1 MANITRA
8 RTGEFLRKLFEVL
21 MAEPEGVHA
30 SAAIDQVR
38 AATKLSDYEAGS
50 YPSGGQRFEK
60 ILRFATVDCVKA
72 GWLRKDDGI
81 WTVTDAGAKAFK
93 DFANP
98 EAFYKE
104 ACRLYAIWKAVRDAT
119 SSVPVS
125 QTIEPEAIE
134 EAAEKLSVTV
144 EAAEDHA
151 WAEISAFLHASDPF
165 EFQEMVADL
174 LRGMGYYVPWVS
186 PPGKDGGVDLI
197 AFTDPLG
204 TTGPR
209 IKVQVKRWQSKVDS
223 DGLKSFLASLSNGD
237 VGLYVCLAG
246 FTKDAQDYARN
257 QENRRVT
264 LIDARRFV
272 TLWVETYD
280 KLADE
285 ARRRLPL
292 VPVYFLAPQD

>member
-8 RTGEFLRKLFEVL
+8 RTGEFLRRLFQVL
-21 MAEPEGVHA
+21 MEAPEGVAA
-30 SAAIDQVR
+30 SSAIEAVR
-38 AATKLSDYEAGS
+38 QSLELTPFELGS
-50 YPSGGQRFEK
+50 YPSGGQRFDK

-72 GWLRKDDGI
+72 GWLHKNDGV
-81 WTVTDAGAKAFK
+81 WSVTEAGQKAYK
-93 DFANP
+93 QYPDP

-104 ACRLYAIWKAVRDAT
+104 ACRLYSIWKSEKEAASSTPSVVAV
-119 SSVPVS
+119 
-125 QTIEPEAIE
+125 ELE
-134 EAAEKLSVTV
+134 EIDIAAEKLSVTV
-144 EAAEDHA
+144 EAAQDHA
-151 WAEISAFLHASDPF
+151 WTEISKFLHATDPF

-174 LRGMGYYVPWVS
+174 LRGMNYFVPWVS
-186 PPGKDGGVDLI
+186 PPSKDGGVDI
-197 AFTDPLG
+197 VAFTDPLG
-204 TTGPR
+204 TSGPR

-223 DGLKSFLASLSNGD
+223 DGLKSFLASLAAGD

-257 QENRRVT
+257 QENRRIT

-272 TLWVETYD
+272 NLWVDCYS

-292 VPVYFLAPQD
+292 VPVYFLAPGD

>member
-8 RTGEFLRKLFEVL
+8 RTGAFLRKLFEVL
-21 MAEPEGVHA
+21 MAEPEGVSA
-30 SAAIDQVR
+30 SVAVAAVR
-38 AATKLSDYEAGS
+38 DATNLTEYEAAD

-72 GWLRKDDGI
+72 GWLQKSNGV
-81 WTVTDAGAKAFK
+81 WTVTEDGVKAYKAFP
-93 DFANP
+93 NP
-98 EAFYKE
+98 EVFYKE
-104 ACRLYAIWKAVRDAT
+104 ACRLYALWKNGRDAALALPP
-119 SSVPVS
+119 SGVDAV
-125 QTIEPEAIE
+125 AIE

-144 EAAEDHA
+144 EAAQDHA

-174 LRGMGYYVPWVS
+174 LRGMGYHVPWVS
-186 PPGKDGGVDLI
+186 PPGKDGGVDVI

-204 TTGPR
+204 ATGPR

-223 DGLKSFLASLSNGD
+223 DGLKSFLASLANGD

-246 FTKDAQDYARN
+246 FTKDAQQYARN
-257 QENRRVT
+257 QENRRIT
-264 LIDARRFV
+264 LIDAQRFV
-272 TLWVETYD
+272 SLWVETYD
-280 KLADE
+280 KLADV

>member
-1 MANITRA
+1 MAKITRG
-8 RTGEFLRKLFEVL
+8 RTGEFLRTLFKVL
-21 MAEPEGVHA
+21 MAQPEGL
-30 SAAIDQVR
+30 SAATAIAMVR
-38 AATKLSDYEAGS
+38 DTTPLTDFEAGA

-72 GWLRKDDGI
+72 GWLHKNEGV
-81 WTVTDAGAKAFK
+81 WTVTDAGAKAYAQFP
-93 DFANP
+93 NP

-104 ACRLYAIWKAVRDAT
+104 ACRLYSIWKNEKDAALAVSPT
-119 SSVPVS
+119 
-125 QTIEPEAIE
+125 TTEPEAIE

-144 EAAEDHA
+144 EAAQDHA

-165 EFQEMVADL
+165 EFQDMVADL
-174 LRGMGYYVPWVS
+174 LRGMGYHVPWVS
-186 PPGKDGGVDLI
+186 PPGKDGGVDVI

-257 QENRRVT
+257 QENRRIT

-272 TLWVETYD
+272 SLWVETYD
-280 KLADE
+280 KLADD

>member
-1 MANITRA
+1 
-8 RTGEFLRKLFEVL
+8 
-21 MAEPEGVHA
+21 
-30 SAAIDQVR
+30 
-38 AATKLSDYEAGS
+38 
-50 YPSGGQRFEK
+50 
-60 ILRFATVDCVKA
+60 
-72 GWLRKDDGI
+72 
-81 WTVTDAGAKAFK
+81 
-93 DFANP
+93 
-98 EAFYKE
+98 
-104 ACRLYAIWKAVRDAT
+104 
-119 SSVPVS
+119 
-125 QTIEPEAIE
+125 
-134 EAAEKLSVTV
+134 
-144 EAAEDHA
+144 
-151 WAEISAFLHASDPF
+151 
-165 EFQEMVADL
+165 
-174 LRGMGYYVPWVS
+174 MGYHVPWVS
-186 PPGKDGGVDLI
+186 PPGKDGGVDVI

-204 TTGPR
+204 ATGPR

-272 TLWVETYD
+272 TLWVETYN

>member
-8 RTGEFLRKLFEVL
+8 RTGAFLRKLFEVL
-21 MAEPEGVHA
+21 MAEPEGVSA
-30 SAAIDQVR
+30 SIAVAAVR
-38 AATKLSDYEAGS
+38 DATNLTEYEAAN

-72 GWLRKDDGI
+72 GWLQKSGGV
-81 WTVTDAGAKAFK
+81 WMATDAGMKAYSAFQ
-93 DFANP
+93 NP

-104 ACRLYAIWKAVRDAT
+104 ACRLYLIWKNGRDAALALPP
-119 SSVPVS
+119 SSF
-125 QTIEPEAIE
+125 EPEAIE
-134 EAAEKLSVTV
+134 EAVEKLSVTV
-144 EAAEDHA
+144 EAAQDHA

-174 LRGMGYYVPWVS
+174 LRGMGYHVPWVS
-186 PPGKDGGVDLI
+186 PPGKDGGVDVI

-204 TTGPR
+204 ATGPR

-246 FTKDAQDYARN
+246 FTKDAQQYARN
-257 QENRRVT
+257 QENRRIT
-264 LIDARRFV
+264 LIDAQRFV
-272 TLWVETYD
+272 SLWVESYD
-280 KLADE
+280 KLADD

>member
-8 RTGEFLRKLFEVL
+8 RTGEFLRGLFKVL
-21 MAEPEGVHA
+21 LAQQEGL
-30 SAAIDQVR
+30 SAATAISMVR
-38 AATKLSDYEAGS
+38 DTTTLTEFEAGS

-72 GWLRKDDGI
+72 GWLHKNDGV
-81 WTVTDAGAKAFK
+81 WTVTEVGAKAY
-93 DFANP
+93 AENPNP

-104 ACRLYAIWKAVRDAT
+104 ACRLYAIWKAEKDSALAVPPAT
-119 SSVPVS
+119 A
-125 QTIEPEAIE
+125 QPEAIE

-144 EAAEDHA
+144 EAAQDHA

-165 EFQEMVADL
+165 EFQDMVADL
-174 LRGMGYYVPWVS
+174 LRGMGYHVPWVS
-186 PPGKDGGVDLI
+186 PPGKDGGVDVI

-257 QENRRVT
+257 QENRRIS

-272 TLWVETYD
+272 SLWVATYD

-292 VPVYFLAPQD
+292 MPVYFLAPQD

>member
-21 MAEPEGVHA
+21 LAEPEGLHA
-30 SAAIDQVR
+30 AAAIGLVR
-38 AATKLSDYEAGS
+38 SAVKLSDYEAGS

-72 GWLRKDDGI
+72 GWLRKDDGV
-81 WTVTDAGAKAFK
+81 WTVTDAGAKAHSAFK
-93 DFANP
+93 SP

-104 ACRLYAIWKAVRDAT
+104 ACRLYAIWKAERDAT
-119 SSVPVS
+119 LAVPAS
-125 QTIEPEAIE
+125 TAAEPEAIE
-134 EAAEKLSVTV
+134 DAAEKLSVTV

-174 LRGMGYYVPWVS
+174 LRGMGYHVPWVS
-186 PPGKDGGVDLI
+186 PPGKDGGVDVI

-204 TTGPR
+204 ATGPR

-272 TLWVETYD
+272 TLWVETYN

>member
-8 RTGEFLRKLFEVL
+8 RTGAFLRKLFEVL
-21 MAEPEGVHA
+21 MAEPEGA
-30 SAAIDQVR
+30 SASVAVAAVR
-38 AATKLSDYEAGS
+38 DATNLTEYEAAD

-72 GWLRKDDGI
+72 GWLQKSNGVWTITEDG
-81 WTVTDAGAKAFK
+81 VKAYKAFP
-93 DFANP
+93 NP

-104 ACRLYAIWKAVRDAT
+104 ACRLYSKWKNGRDAALAL
-119 SSVPVS
+119 PVS
-125 QTIEPEAIE
+125 GVDAETIE

-144 EAAEDHA
+144 EAAQDHA

-174 LRGMGYYVPWVS
+174 LRGMGYHVPWVS
-186 PPGKDGGVDLI
+186 PPGKDGGVDVI

-204 TTGPR
+204 ATGPR

-223 DGLKSFLASLSNGD
+223 DGLKSFLASLANGD
-237 VGLYVCLAG
+237 IGLYVCLAG
-246 FTKDAQDYARN
+246 FTKDAQQYARN
-257 QENRRVT
+257 QENRRIT
-264 LIDARRFV
+264 LIDAQRFV
-272 TLWVETYD
+272 SLWVETYD
-280 KLADE
+280 KLADV

>member
-8 RTGEFLRKLFEVL
+8 RTGEFLRKLFEFL
-21 MAEPEGVHA
+21 SAEPDGVPA
-30 SAAIDQVR
+30 STAIEAVR
-38 AATKLSDYEAGS
+38 MAVTLNDFEAGFYS
-50 YPSGGQRFEK
+50 SGGQRFEK

-72 GWLRKDDGI
+72 GWLHKNKGV
-81 WTVTDAGAKAFK
+81 WTVTPAGVKAYNEFRH
-93 DFANP
+93 P

-104 ACRLYAIWKAVRDAT
+104 ACRLYGLWKGEKDAAMALPAPT
-119 SSVPVS
+119 S
-125 QTIEPEAIE
+125 EPEAIE
-134 EAAEKLSVTV
+134 EGAERLSVTM
-144 EAAEDHA
+144 EAAQDHA
-151 WAEISAFLHASDPF
+151 WTEISGFLHASDPF

-174 LRGMGYYVPWVS
+174 LRGMGYHVPWVS
-186 PPGKDGGVDLI
+186 PPGKDGGVDVI

-209 IKVQVKRWQSKVDS
+209 IKVQVKRWQAKVDS
-223 DGLKSFLASLSNGD
+223 DGLKSFLATLSMGD

-257 QENRRVT
+257 QETRRIT

-272 TLWVETYD
+272 SLWVETYD

-292 VPVYFLAPQD
+292 APVYFLASQS

>member
-8 RTGEFLRKLFEVL
+8 RTGEFLRTLFKVL
-21 MAEPEGVHA
+21 MAQPEGL
-30 SAAIDQVR
+30 SAATAIAMVR
-38 AATKLSDYEAGS
+38 DTTPLTDFEAGA

-72 GWLRKDDGI
+72 GWLHKNDGV
-81 WTVTDAGAKAFK
+81 WTVTDAGAKAYAQFS
-93 DFANP
+93 NP

-104 ACRLYAIWKAVRDAT
+104 ACRLYSIWKTEKDAALAVSPTT
-119 SSVPVS
+119 S
-125 QTIEPEAIE
+125 EPEAIE

-144 EAAEDHA
+144 EAAQDHA

-165 EFQEMVADL
+165 EFQDMVADL
-174 LRGMGYYVPWVS
+174 LRGMGYHVPWVS
-186 PPGKDGGVDLI
+186 PPGKDGGVDVI

-257 QENRRVT
+257 QENRRIT

-272 TLWVETYD
+272 SLWVETYD